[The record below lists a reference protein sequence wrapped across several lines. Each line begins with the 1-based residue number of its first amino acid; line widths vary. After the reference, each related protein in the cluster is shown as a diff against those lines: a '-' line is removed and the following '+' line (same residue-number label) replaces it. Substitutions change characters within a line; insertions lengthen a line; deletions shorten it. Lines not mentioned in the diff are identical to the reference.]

1 FKRPKAKL
9 PQLPPSPSPAK
20 FPNATTV
27 HGSGT
32 SPITLF
38 LSLSKFLRFI
48 SSLSFCTM
56 SNRKPPPT
64 QSPTTAARD
73 LKHRVFAC
81 LNKLSDRDTHSIAST
96 ELESIAKTLSSD
108 SFSPFLSCLQST
120 DSSDKSPVRQQCV
133 KLITFLSLTHG
144 NSLSPHLSKL
154 LSAVVRRLRDSD
166 SAVRTACV
174 AAVSTIASHVTKP
187 PFSSIS
193 KPLIESL
200 FTEQD
205 LNSQTGFA
213 MCLAA
218 AIESSPEPDLEQLEK
233 LLPRLVK
240 LAKCESFKAKSAV
253 LSLIGSVIGAV
264 GCESP
269 SVKKNLV
276 SCLSEFL
283 CSEDWTARKSASE
296 SLAKLAV
303 VERDS
308 LSEFKSSCLKL
319 FESRRFDKV
328 KAVRELMNQLL
339 EEWKKVPDESEAV
352 STPPQSHSSSRDI
365 TSDDRYPPGCKNS
378 GINGTE
384 ALKTMTRRGSTR
396 TLHPASPSPA
406 TGKRSLLKSS
416 DKKTSSSF
424 QKLNRKKISEQKFEV
439 AEVFEDDHNGKDNR
453 KRFSKPEA
461 KQVNKNLD
469 EKMQKSGGFRSG
481 SRVAPCSDDGPESTV
496 VVSNYTEDIP
506 WNHKECEELSLIRKQ
521 LLQIESQ
528 QSSLLDLLQKFM
540 GSSQNGMQSLE
551 TRVQGLEMALDEI
564 SFDLAMT
571 SGRMSNAE
579 SAVTTCCIFPGA
591 DFLSSKLRRRA
602 EGRHSVSRFS
612 SFGGTA
618 SVGTVRDMGNNN
630 SQLCNMQKR
639 RFRSQEGGGFI
650 VNPLAEIH
658 SNSRRISY
666 GHTNGITQNINF
678 TS

>member
-1 FKRPKAKL
+1 
-9 PQLPPSPSPAK
+9 
-20 FPNATTV
+20 
-27 HGSGT
+27 
-32 SPITLF
+32 
-38 LSLSKFLRFI
+38 
-48 SSLSFCTM
+48 M
-56 SNRKPPPT
+56 SNRKPPPK
-64 QSPTTAARD
+64 QSPNTAARD
-73 LKHRVFAC
+73 LKHRVFTC
-81 LNKLSDRDTHSIAST
+81 LSKLSDRDTHSVAAA

-133 KLITFLSLTHG
+133 KLVTFLSLTYG
-144 NSLSPHLSKL
+144 NSLSPHISKL

-187 PFSSIS
+187 PFSAIS

-213 MCLAA
+213 LCLAA
-218 AIESSPEPDLEQLEK
+218 AIESSPEPDSEQLEK
-233 LLPRLVK
+233 LLPRIVK

-253 LSLIGSVIGAV
+253 LTLIGSVIGAV

-269 SVKKNLV
+269 SVMKNLV

-328 KAVRELMNQLL
+328 KAVRESMNQML
-339 EEWKKVPDESEAV
+339 EEWKEVPDESEEV
-352 STPPQSHSSSRDI
+352 SPPPQSHSSSRDI
-365 TSDDRYPPGCKNS
+365 TSDDQYPPGCKNS

-396 TLHPASPSPA
+396 TPPPTSISPA
-406 TGKRSLLKSS
+406 TGKRSLLKNA
-416 DKKTSSSF
+416 DEKTSSSF
-424 QKLNRKKISEQKFEV
+424 QKLDCKKISDRKSEAAV
-439 AEVFEDDHNGKDNR
+439 AEGFEDDYKGKDSR

-461 KQVNKNLD
+461 KQVNKNSD

-481 SRVAPCSDDGPESTV
+481 SRVAPCPDCGPESTV
-496 VVSNYTEDIP
+496 VVSNNTEDIC
-506 WNHKECEELSLIRKQ
+506 WNNKECEELSLIRKQ
-521 LLQIESQ
+521 LVQIENQ

-564 SFDLAMT
+564 SFDLAVT
-571 SGRMSNAE
+571 SGRMSHAE

-591 DFLSSKLRRRA
+591 DFLSSKLCRRA
-602 EGRHSVSRFS
+602 EGRPSISQFS
-612 SFGGTA
+612 SFRGTP
-618 SVGTVRDMGNNN
+618 SVGSMRDMGNNSN
-630 SQLCNMQKR
+630 NTQLLNMQKR
-639 RFRSQEGGGFI
+639 RLRSQGGGGFI

-658 SNSRRISY
+658 SNSRSIS
-666 GHTNGITQNINF
+666 GGPMNGITQNIN